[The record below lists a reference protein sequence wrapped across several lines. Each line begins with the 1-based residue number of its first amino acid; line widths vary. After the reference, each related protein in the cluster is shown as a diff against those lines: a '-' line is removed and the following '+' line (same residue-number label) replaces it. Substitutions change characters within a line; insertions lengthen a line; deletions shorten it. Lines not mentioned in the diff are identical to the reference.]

1 MLREKNKTNVPLE
14 KFLSHCEKKKYPKGS
29 YIFKPGDC
37 ASRMYFVLKGSLA
50 ILVEENDK
58 TMILAHLFGNSF
70 VGEAGFFVEA
80 TKRDVFLKAK
90 EDCELAEIEINNLK
104 DLLKNELKEHSLDIV
119 LLISQHITK
128 RLLDTTRKA
137 SSLAQLDVISR
148 IYRTLI
154 ELTKEPSAMTHPQ
167 GMQIKVSRQDLSK
180 MVGCSREMAGK
191 VLKTL
196 VERRKIYAKGK
207 TVIVYSVGP
216 RFDKK

>member
-1 MLREKNKTNVPLE
+1 MVSEKNKINVPLE
-14 KFLSHCEKKKYPKGS
+14 KLLSHCEKRRYTKGS
-29 YIFKPGDC
+29 FIFKPGDY
-37 ASRMYFVLKGSLA
+37 AGKMYFILKGSLA
-50 ILVEENDK
+50 ILVEENEK
-58 TMILAHLFGNSF
+58 TMILAHLFQNSF
-70 VGEAGFFVEA
+70 VGEAGLFVEA
-80 TKRDVFLKAK
+80 NKRDVFLKAK

-104 DLLKNELKEHSLDIV
+104 YLLKNDLKDCSLDIIWI
-119 LLISQHITK
+119 ISQHITK

-191 VLKTL
+191 VLKNL
-196 VERRKIYAKGK
+196 MEEGKIHAKGK
-207 TVIVYSVGP
+207 TVIVYNVGP